1 MLFDPGQADSEV
13 LVGEQCWQQRR
24 IALAER
30 QPTDDF
36 LTLPA
41 VGTEVQTRA
50 VMRWNALGQIGSLV
64 TAQFDAGVLRARD
77 VPGFTGAGHALANG
91 FFAWAKRQ
99 CNSWSRLTLNLVL
112 CDTAAVQEQIQYQYD
127 ASDFDPTSP
136 LFLGMEVHED
146 NVYEI
151 GQKADDLRAVHP
163 RLVPTAITLINRA
176 AGRTVW
182 IRTPDEFLGMF
193 SSWYWDGDTH
203 ATDEDALETL
213 QDRFGEEDSEL
224 DHYLPSVVRPE
235 LCPEDMD
242 VVAWDSRQRKFRH
255 SHALGVGALR
265 RLRRFNGGW
274 VRRFCLELEVL
285 TLLLRKAGNRR
296 LFDTTYQPQAAYATC
311 TLVAEDN
318 PRITEL
324 LDDHYEQM
332 SSSSEGSTFLGFIP
346 FATTPDAI
354 RAQYADWA
362 LGFSILNQLD
372 RVLEMLTDHP

>member
-13 LVGEQCWQQRR
+13 LVGEQRWQQRR

-30 QPTDDF
+30 RLTNDF

-41 VGTEVQTRA
+41 IDTDVQTKA
-50 VMRWNALGQIGSLV
+50 VMRWNAQGQIGSLV

-77 VPGFTGAGHALANG
+77 VPGFAGAGHALAHG

-99 CNSWSRLTLNLVL
+99 CNAWRRLTLNLVL
-112 CDTAAVQEQIQYQYD
+112 CDVAAVQEQIQYQYD
-127 ASDFDPTSP
+127 ASGFDPSSP
-136 LFLGMEVHED
+136 LYLGVEVGED
-146 NVYEI
+146 NIYEI
-151 GQKADDLRAVHP
+151 GPKADELRAVHP
-163 RLVPTAITLINRA
+163 RLVSTAITLINRA

-193 SSWYWDGDTH
+193 ASWHWDGDTH
-203 ATDEDALETL
+203 ATDEAALESL
-213 QDRFGEEDSEL
+213 RECFGEEDSEL
-224 DHYLPSVVRPE
+224 ERYLPSVVRPE
-235 LCPEDMD
+235 LCPDDMD
-242 VVAWDSRQRKFRH
+242 VVGWDSRQRKFRH
-255 SHALGVGALR
+255 SHALGIAALR
-265 RLRRFNGGW
+265 RLQRLKGGW
-274 VRRFCLELEVL
+274 IRRFCLELEVL
-285 TLLLRKAGNRR
+285 TLLLRKAGNRC

-311 TLVAEDN
+311 TLVADDN

-324 LDDHYEQM
+324 LDDHYEHM
-332 SSSSEGSTFLGFIP
+332 ASSSEGSTFLGFIP

-372 RVLEMLTDHP
+372 RVLEMLTDHK